1 MNGRQKKRGI
11 AVNGPWLPLPIEFL
25 RSRACA
31 ELSPHGIKL
40 LVDVLSM
47 LGPNATRNGDLCLTH
62 KLMAVRG
69 WSSKSTLSAAIIELQ
84 DHGLLIQTRQGSRL
98 DCSLWACT
106 LYPLDC
112 DMRKLDVGPGSYR
125 TTDWMLGGALANP
138 PTEGN
143 KAVWRHARK
152 GASTGARKS
161 AKTQTVP
168 PPRDDLTPKRPA
180 PGRTDSKNEPDFPR
194 SSRPGT
200 KSPVF
205 EGATVP
211 PRGTYLNKPSLQGST
226 AVQAEVPA

>member
-1 MNGRQKKRGI
+1 MNGRHKKRGI

-31 ELSPHGIKL
+31 ELSPHGLKL
-40 LVDVLSM
+40 LVDMLSM
-47 LGPNATRNGDLCLTH
+47 LGPNATRNGDLCLTP
-62 KLMAVRG
+62 KLMTVRG
-69 WSSKSTLSAAIIELQ
+69 WSSKSSLSAAISELQ
-84 DHGLLIQTRQGSRL
+84 DHGLIVQTRQGSRL
-98 DCSLWACT
+98 DCSLWAVT

-112 DMRKLDVGPGSYR
+112 DIRKLDVGPGSYR

-138 PTEGN
+138 PTEGK

-168 PPRDDLTPKRPA
+168 PPRDDLTLERPA
-180 PGRTDSKNEPDFPR
+180 PGRTDSENEPDSTR

-200 KSPVF
+200 KPPVF
-205 EGATVP
+205 EGSTVP
-211 PRGTYLNKPSLQGST
+211 PRGTYLDQPS
-226 AVQAEVPA
+226 VQASSAAVPGAA

>member
-11 AVNGPWLPLPIEFL
+11 AVNGPWLPMPIDFL

-31 ELSPHGIKL
+31 ELSPHGLKL
-40 LVDVLSM
+40 LVDVLAM

-62 KLMAVRG
+62 KLMSVRG
-69 WSSKSTLSAAIIELQ
+69 WSSKSSLSAAISELQ
-84 DHGLLIQTRQGSRL
+84 AHGLIVQTRQGSRL

-106 LYPLDC
+106 LFPLDC
-112 DMRKLDVGPGSYR
+112 DTRKLDVSPGSYR
-125 TTDWMLGGALANP
+125 TTDWMHGGALANP
-138 PTEGN
+138 PTEGS

-152 GASTGARKS
+152 GASTGARKA
-161 AKTQTVP
+161 AKTKTVP

-180 PGRTDSKNEPDFPR
+180 PGPTDSKNEPDFPR

-211 PRGTYLNKPSLQGST
+211 PRGTYLDKPSLCPST
-226 AVQAEVPA
+226 AQPEGGRP

>member
-1 MNGRQKKRGI
+1 MNGRQRKRGI
-11 AVNGPWLPLPIEFL
+11 AVNGLWLPMLIEFL

-47 LGPNATRNGDLCLTH
+47 LGPNATRNGDLCLTP

-69 WSSKSTLSAAIIELQ
+69 WSSKSTLSAAISELQ
-84 DHGLLIQTRQGSRL
+84 EHGLIAQTRQGSRL

-125 TTDWMLGGALANP
+125 TTDWMHGGALASP
-138 PTEGN
+138 PTEGS

-161 AKTQTVP
+161 AKTQTVT
-168 PPRDDLTPKRPA
+168 PPRDDLPPKRPA
-180 PGRTDSKNEPDFPR
+180 PGRTDSENEPDFAR

-205 EGATVP
+205 DVPVAP
-211 PRGTYLNKPSLQGST
+211 PRGTYLNTPSLQRSQ
-226 AVQAEVPA
+226 AVQEVA